1 MEFATESTLDAQTVH
16 LWWATDR
23 GLDSNTLK
31 QLYHDQLTEEERL
44 RYQRFMFQKDSD
56 LYLLTRALCRKVL
69 STYVETPPS
78 SWLFESND
86 YGKPAVCSPEAGK
99 YLEFNLTNTPGL
111 VACMVSDRY
120 HVGVDAEAFTRKSTT
135 LDIAKRF
142 FSKRE
147 FAELQTH
154 PPQALTKRFF
164 HYWTLKEA
172 YIKVRGMGMSIPL
185 ADFSMI
191 ENDVTGIQV
200 VHHTEGEHTKYHWY
214 FEQCQ
219 LEEKYLV
226 GMSVRLP
233 EVQLPNI
240 VIREMPLL

>member
-1 MEFATESTLDAQTVH
+1 MESATESSLDAQTVH

-31 QLYHDQLTEEERL
+31 QAYFHQLTTQEKE

-69 STYVETPPS
+69 SKYVATPPS
-78 SWLFESND
+78 SWLFETNS
-86 YGKPAVCSPEAGK
+86 YGKPSVSYPEAGQ

-120 HVGVDAEAFTRKSTT
+120 HVGVDAEAFERQSTT

-154 PPQALTKRFF
+154 GPDALTKRFF

-185 ADFSMI
+185 ADFSMV
-191 ENDVTGIQV
+191 ENDEMGIEV
-200 VHHTEGEHTKYHWY
+200 VHHTEGEHTQYHWH

-219 LEEKYLV
+219 LEEKYLL

-233 EVQLPNI
+233 EVMKPQI
-240 VIREMPLL
+240 IIREMPLI

>member
-1 MEFATESTLDAQTVH
+1 MESATESRLDAQTVH

-31 QLYHDQLTEEERL
+31 ELYLQELTEQERV

-69 STYVETPPS
+69 STYVETSPS
-78 SWLFESND
+78 SWLFESNA
-86 YGKPAVCSPEAGK
+86 YGKPAVSFPEAGK

-120 HVGVDAEAFTRKSTT
+120 HVGVDAEAFDRKSTT

-147 FAELQTH
+147 FKELQTH
-154 PPQALTKRFF
+154 PPEELTRRFF

-185 ADFSMI
+185 ADFSMV
-191 ENDVTGIQV
+191 ENDAMGIEV
-200 VHHTEGEHTKYHWY
+200 IHHTEGEHTGYHWY

-219 LEEKYLV
+219 LEENYLV

-233 EVQLPNI
+233 DVQKPTI
-240 VIREMPLL
+240 VIREMRLI

>member
-1 MEFATESTLDAQTVH
+1 MESATESRLDAQTVH

-31 QLYHDQLTEEERL
+31 QLYLQQLTQEEQV

-69 STYVETPPS
+69 STYVETPPE
-78 SWLFESND
+78 SWRFESND
-86 YGKPAVCSPEAGK
+86 YGKPAISHPDAGK

-120 HVGVDAEAFTRKSTT
+120 HVGVDAEAFDRKSTT

-154 PPQALTKRFF
+154 PAESLTRRFF

-191 ENDVTGIQV
+191 ENADNGIEV
-200 VHHTEGEHTKYHWY
+200 VHHTEGEHTQYQWY
-214 FEQCQ
+214 FEQCE
-219 LEEKYLV
+219 LVNKYLL

-233 EVQLPNI
+233 DVQKPTI
-240 VIREMPLL
+240 VIREMPLI